1 MFELSVTPQL
11 VWGLLPRLIGVLYI
25 IAFGGL
31 VPQLTAM
38 LGSRGLGPIT
48 PRLAAIRRDYPGLRR
63 FFMFPTLLWLN
74 SSDRA
79 LRVIPW
85 LGIGCGVLC
94 VIGGPYAFWAQ
105 LAACLLWLALE
116 PACLIFPWDTMLQE
130 VGFLALFL
138 PRTELLPELAA
149 VTLPWPSVAFM
160 FRWFVLRLM
169 LGFGKLKF
177 IGTKRE
183 DALYLR
189 GFFVWA
195 PSPTPLAWFGHHLPA
210 WVLRVMLVF
219 MFVAEVIAPVM
230 GFFSGAPRLI
240 AYGLLCMLMVGIQAT
255 GNWGFFNV
263 GYVFLL
269 TCLLDVNGSLFDLG
283 QEPWHSQL
291 WSLPVLSMHAVLLLM
306 FLTGLLYLVVFD
318 SWTGRTVIHWPL
330 DRFTWKRAWL
340 RGLIAYLR
348 ALAPFRIVNGYGVFP
363 PSAIAPLRH
372 GVRFEGSED
381 GVTWKSYGLRRMP
394 TRAAERAQF
403 VAPYQ
408 ARIDMALCYAGG
420 CIFDSSFFS
429 SLVGDGTPYTSYTR
443 ASWLERMCQRLLE
456 AEPSLLRLMGDNPFP
471 DAPPKWVRVSL
482 HGMTPTHPRVRRAT
496 GDWWH
501 TRRLGTI
508 VPARTREDWAHA
520 LQLPQPEVFHPDWVD
535 YKRGTAT
542 MRALAAALASDM
554 EPDQAVLVESDLSA
568 EDVRRFWEELVPAAA
583 PGREQFSGFHERGR
597 ALTERFGRMQM
608 ARFERLLERFA
619 WLLRLRTER
628 QQYADVEPK
637 IAIESNFRYHLF
649 LHELVFDGREAY
661 QAYLREPGRV
671 AERVQGSSDASQLWA
686 LAVMRHELMVV
697 HVLAFRWTTV
707 GYDSHQLKVPGLF
720 EYYPLLAAYVP
731 EDEEFALHIVK
742 HPDGEHTIKDFYP
755 PPAFAG

>member
-1 MFELSVTPQL
+1 VTPEL
-11 VWGLLPRLIGVLYI
+11 VWGLVPRLIGVLYI

-31 VPQLTAM
+31 APQLPAM
-38 LGSRGLGPIT
+38 IGSRGLGPIR

-63 FFMFPTLLWLN
+63 FFMFPTLLWLA

-79 LRVIPW
+79 VRIIPW
-85 LGIGCGVLC
+85 LGIACGVVI
-94 VIGGPYAFWAQ
+94 VIGGPLAFWAQ
-105 LAACLLWLALE
+105 LAAFLLWLALE
-116 PACLIFPWDTMLQE
+116 PAALIFPWDTMLQE

-138 PRTELLPELAA
+138 PRTELLPELEAA
-149 VTLPWPSVAFM
+149 SLPWPSVAFM

-210 WVLRVMLVF
+210 WLLRAMLGF
-219 MFVAEVIAPVM
+219 MFVAEVIAPLL
-230 GFFSGAPRLI
+230 GFFAGVPRLI
-240 AYGLLCMLMVGIQAT
+240 SYGLLCMLMVGIQAT

-269 TCLLDVNGSLFDLG
+269 TGLLDVNGSLFDLG
-283 QEPWHSQL
+283 NEPWHSQL
-291 WSLPVLSMHAVLLLM
+291 WTLPVLSMHVVLVLM
-306 FLTGLLYLVVFD
+306 FLTGLVYLVVFD

-330 DRFTWKRAWL
+330 DRFTWNRPWL
-340 RGLIAYLR
+340 RALIAYFR

-372 GVRFEGSED
+372 GVRFEGSDD
-381 GVTWKSYGLRRMP
+381 GVSWKAYSLKRMP

-403 VAPYQ
+403 VAPNQ
-408 ARIDMALCYAGG
+408 ARIDMALCYTGG
-420 CIFDSSFFS
+420 CVFDASFFG
-429 SLVGDGTPYTSYTR
+429 SLIGDGTPYTCYTR

-456 AEPSLLRLMGDNPFP
+456 AEPCLMRLMGDNPFP
-471 DAPPKWVRVSL
+471 DAPPKWMRVSL
-482 HGMTPTHPRVRRAT
+482 YGMTPTHPQVRRAT

-508 VPARTREDWAHA
+508 VPARTREEWPQE
-520 LQLPQPEVFHPDWVD
+520 LSLPQPEVFHPDWVD
-535 YKRGTAT
+535 YKRSSAT
-542 MRALAAALASDM
+542 MRALAAALASGT
-554 EPDQAVLVESDLSA
+554 EPDQAVLVESDLTA
-568 EDVRRFWEELVPAAA
+568 DDVRRFWDELVPAAT
-583 PGREQFSGFHERGR
+583 PGREEFAGFAERGR

-608 ARFERLLERFA
+608 ARFERVLERFA

-628 QQYADVEPK
+628 QQYADAEPK
-637 IAIESNFRYHLF
+637 IALESNFRYHMF
-649 LHELVFDGREAY
+649 LQELVLDGREAY
-661 QAYLREPGRV
+661 LSVLQEPAR
-671 AERVQGSSDASQLWA
+671 AAARLERSTDSTQLWG
-686 LAVMRHELMVV
+686 LAVLRHELMVS

-707 GYDSHQLKVPGLF
+707 GVDAYQLKVPGLF
-720 EYYPLLAAYVP
+720 EYYPLLAAFAP
-731 EDEEFALHIVK
+731 EEEEFALDIVK
-742 HPDGEHTIKDFYP
+742 HPSGEHTIKDFYP
-755 PPAFAG
+755 PPALPIASP